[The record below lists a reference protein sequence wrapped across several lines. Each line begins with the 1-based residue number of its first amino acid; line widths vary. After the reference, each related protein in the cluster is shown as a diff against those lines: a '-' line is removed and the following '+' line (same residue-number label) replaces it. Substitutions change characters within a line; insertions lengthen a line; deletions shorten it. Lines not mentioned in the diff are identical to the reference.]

1 MSALREP
8 VTIAQLCNCPRCGR
22 EYSNYSSLL
31 RSRLCGAC
39 KKPKT
44 ARVKGNLK
52 DLQGVPLTVREWQV
66 VELVTEAQLNKE
78 IAHILHLSE
87 GTIKVYISNILAK
100 TGLSNRTA
108 LAVWSVTGRVMPE
121 TLL

>member
-1 MSALREP
+1 M
-8 VTIAQLCNCPRCGR
+8 
-22 EYSNYSSLL
+22 
-31 RSRLCGAC
+31 
-39 KKPKT
+39 
-44 ARVKGNLK
+44 
-52 DLQGVPLTVREWQV
+52 PLTVREWQV